1 MEIED
6 CLVEVQTLF
15 FREERMKAT
24 CPEASSWLHGA
35 PVLVEKS

>member
-15 FREERMKAT
+15 FREERMKGTFQKHPAG
-24 CPEASSWLHGA
+24 CMELRCW
-35 PVLVEKS
+35 